1 MPCSSHASK
10 RKRIMDTLHAHR
22 FGRVLVLG
30 WLIVLLAACSVAD
43 PAVGSAH
50 AATTLPLGTTFW
62 TYRGGFSVF
71 TPSWLPVGKSLGLGV
86 AHGKV
91 GGRDAIT
98 DQFLLTVTGHTNHVW
113 AT

>member
-62 TYRGGFSVF
+62 TYRGGSNVF
-71 TPSWLPVGKSLGLGV
+71 NAPIARDVEHLAPGGSHLTDAVG
-86 AHGKV
+86 
-91 GGRDAIT
+91 R
-98 DQFLLTVTGHTNHVW
+98 
-113 AT
+113 ATTCV